1 MALKHN
7 SDAFDDEDDRELSAS
22 HQADDSEDDEVE
34 LPDDDDFIIETV
46 DDTPEV
52 EEEPTDED
60 LSGYGRKVQKRIT
73 KLARDKTEEIK
84 NRQAAEQRERAALD
98 YARTVMAE
106 KERLQKALDA
116 QRASTTEQTKGR
128 VESQLESAQSAYRSA
143 YEEGDADGMAAAQV
157 KIARLQAEAYQMERD
172 QAQLQAL
179 REQQAAQAQQQAAQ
193 AQQQAA
199 QAQQQSQY
207 QQPQPQQYS
216 ARLQKWLSENESW
229 WQKDR
234 VLTGAA
240 MGLHEQLVEEGV
252 APDSKEYYD
261 TLTSELHSQFPDR
274 FSTTD
279 KSKTRAPVVAPA
291 TRSGKKPRRTVRLT
305 ASEMSIATSLGLT
318 PKQYAEQKLKME
330 QMND

>member
-7 SDAFDDEDDRELSAS
+7 TDAFDDDDDRELSAA
-22 HQADDSEDDEVE
+22 HQAGGSEDAEVE

-73 KLARDKTEEIK
+73 KLARDKTEEIR

-143 YEEGDADGMAAAQV
+143 YEEGDAGGMAAAQV

-179 REQQAAQAQQQAAQ
+179 REQQAAQAAQ
-193 AQQQAA
+193 AQYQPP
-199 QAQQQSQY
+199 
-207 QQPQPQQYS
+207 QQPQYQPPQQQQYS
-216 ARLQKWLSENESW
+216 ALLQKWLSANESW

-240 MGLHEQLVEEGV
+240 MGLHEQLIAV
-252 APDSKEYYD
+252 SYTHL
-261 TLTSELHSQFPDR
+261 TLPTNRE
-274 FSTTD
+274 
-279 KSKTRAPVVAPA
+279 V
-291 TRSGKKPRRTVRLT
+291 
-305 ASEMSIATSLGLT
+305 
-318 PKQYAEQKLKME
+318 
-330 QMND
+330 

>member
-1 MALKHN
+1 MDTKDN
-7 SDAFDDEDDRELSAS
+7 RNAFDDEDDRELSAS
-22 HQADDSEDDEVE
+22 YQADDSDDDEVE

-52 EEEPTDED
+52 EDGPTDED

-98 YARTVMAE
+98 YARNVMAE
-106 KERLQKALDA
+106 KERLQKELDA
-116 QRASTTEQTKGR
+116 QRASATEQTKGR

-179 REQQAAQAQQQAAQ
+179 REQQAAQAAQQKQQQQ
-193 AQQQAA
+193 YQPQ
-199 QAQQQSQY
+199 QY
-207 QQPQPQQYS
+207 QQYQQQQPQHYS
-216 ARLQKWLSENESW
+216 ARLQKWLSANESW

-240 MGLHEQLVEEGV
+240 MGLHEQLIEEGV
-252 APDSKEYYD
+252 EPDSKEYYD

-274 FSTTD
+274 FPTTD
-279 KSKTRAPVVAPA
+279 KSKSRASVVAPA

>member
-7 SDAFDDEDDRELSAS
+7 TDAFDDDDDRELSAA
-22 HQADDSEDDEVE
+22 HQAGGSEDAEVE

-73 KLARDKTEEIK
+73 KLARDKTEEIR

-143 YEEGDADGMAAAQV
+143 YEEGDAGGMAAAQV

-179 REQQAAQAQQQAAQ
+179 REQQAAQAAQ
-193 AQQQAA
+193 AQYQPP
-199 QAQQQSQY
+199 
-207 QQPQPQQYS
+207 QQPQYQPPQQQQYS
-216 ARLQKWLSENESW
+216 ALLQKWLSANESW

-240 MGLHEQLVEEGV
+240 MGLHEQLIEEGV
-252 APDSKEYYD
+252 EPDSKEYYD
-261 TLTSELHSQFPDR
+261 ALTSELHSQFPDR

-305 ASEMSIATSLGLT
+305 AYEMSIATSLGLT

>member
-1 MALKHN
+1 MDTKDN
-7 SDAFDDEDDRELSAS
+7 SNAFDEDDRELSAS
-22 HQADDSEDDEVE
+22 YQADDSDDDEVE

-106 KERLQKALDA
+106 KERLQKELDA

-143 YEEGDADGMAAAQV
+143 YEEGDAEGMTAAQV

-179 REQQAAQAQQQAAQ
+179 REQQAAQAAQ
-193 AQQQAA
+193 AQQPP
-199 QAQQQSQY
+199 QQPQY
-207 QQPQPQQYS
+207 QQPQQQQYS
-216 ARLQKWLSENESW
+216 ARLQKWISENESW

-240 MGLHEQLVEEGV
+240 MGLHEQLIEEGV
-252 APDSKEYYD
+252 EPDSKEYYD
-261 TLTSELHSQFPDR
+261 ALTSELHSQFPDR
-274 FSTTD
+274 FPTTD
-279 KSKTRAPVVAPA
+279 KSKSRASVVAPA

-305 ASEMSIATSLGLT
+305 ASEMAIATSLGLT